1 MRNRME
7 AGRGGGNE
15 PGPKLA
21 TVSCSVPYAPG
32 GSSPGGGVL
41 DSRARAC
48 ASVRLPIPLVA
59 AVGANLGLKGR
70 RFVDRPKRY
79 EDVREPMERRQGRWN
94 DRQPDVAAVS
104 VAMPRAPT
112 LHRFVLGRFRS
123 RAGPCPSPR
132 SCLPVRISVPV
143 VATDG
148 ALFRTRI
155 ECRRALHPAGG
166 PIHNGTRGA
175 RALPVGHRRV
185 GQHADAHLP
194 LLGNSVLW
202 AYTEGRIYVRG
213 RRAFGRLSCGAEPP
227 T

>member
-1 MRNRME
+1 ME

-32 GSSPGGGVL
+32 RSP
-41 DSRARAC
+41 RAVFIDGRACAC

-59 AVGANLGLKGR
+59 AVGANRGLKCR
-70 RFVDRPKRY
+70 RSSERPKRY
-79 EDVREPMERRQGRWN
+79 ETLREPMERRQGRWN
-94 DRQPDVAAVS
+94 DRRPDVATVS
-104 VAMPRAPT
+104 VTLPPPN
-112 LHRFVLGRFRS
+112 LHRFVLGRLRPRS
-123 RAGPCPSPR
+123 GPSPVAG
-132 SCLPVRISVPV
+132 SSVRISVPV
-143 VATDG
+143 VATVG

-155 ECRRALHPAGG
+155 ECRRTLHPAGE
-166 PIHNGTRGA
+166 PIHNGARGA

-202 AYTEGRIYVRG
+202 AHNEGRVYVRG
-213 RRAFGRLSCGAEPP
+213 RRAFGRLSCGAERP

>member
-7 AGRGGGNE
+7 AGRGGGND

-32 GSSPGGGVL
+32 RGPRAVFIDGR
-41 DSRARAC
+41 SRAC
-48 ASVRLPIPLVA
+48 PSVRLPIPLVA
-59 AVGANLGLKGR
+59 AVGANLGLKCR

-79 EDVREPMERRQGRWN
+79 EDVREPMERRQGRRN
-94 DRQPDVAAVS
+94 DRRPDMAALS
-104 VAMPRAPT
+104 VAMPRAPN
-112 LHRFVLGRFRS
+112 LHRFVVGRFRF
-123 RAGPCPSPR
+123 RAGLCSSVR
-132 SCLPVRISVPV
+132 SCPPVRLPVPV
-143 VATDG
+143 VATVG
-148 ALFRTRI
+148 ASFRARI
-155 ECRRALHPAGG
+155 ECRRALGPAGG
-166 PIHNGTRGA
+166 PVHNGARGA

-194 LLGNSVLW
+194 LLGNPVLW

-213 RRAFGRLSCGAEPP
+213 RGAFGRLSCGAEPP

>member
-1 MRNRME
+1 ME
-7 AGRGGGNE
+7 ASRGGGND

-32 GSSPGGGVL
+32 FSRGGVFV
-41 DSRARAC
+41 DSRSRAGP
-48 ASVRLPIPLVA
+48 SVRIPISLVA
-59 AVGANLGLKGR
+59 AVGANRGLKCR

-79 EDVREPMERRQGRWN
+79 EDVRWPMERRQGRRN
-94 DRQPDVAAVS
+94 DRRPDVAAVS
-104 VAMPRAPT
+104 VAMPRAPD

-123 RAGPCPSPR
+123 RAGPRPSAR
-132 SCLPVRISVPV
+132 SCLPVRISFPM
-143 VATDG
+143 VATVG
-148 ALFRTRI
+148 ALLRARI

-166 PIHNGTRGA
+166 PIHNGARGA